1 MKIEMNIIKNI
12 TSIFFIGSIFLSMT
26 SCDDTTDS
34 ENLEIPNAPYVLS
47 LGITSNGTTT
57 YYVVTTDNLMSDK
70 ITAVG
75 KGIEQNGFHD
85 YEQGNQTIF
94 CVGGLGITDVKG
106 VTKDASG
113 YIQETGDFVFDHSLS
128 AFSQI
133 NSSTML
139 GVEIPTNAASGDSIT
154 FYTVDINNVAITS
167 KKRAPIAPIALLE
180 WPSITGI
187 CMSENKVYMTYF
199 GMSPVDYSTKFT
211 DTTYVAVYSYPEMKF
226 ETIMKDT
233 RTGPAGSWYAHNGI
247 FQVESGDMYIMSN
260 SAIANGYSQSTKNAA
275 FLRIPKGQT
284 KFDDYY
290 FDFETKSGGLKPAH
304 IKYIGD
310 GLVFAEVST
319 LNPQT
324 TADRWSDKALKCCI
338 IDLNKQTITDIE
350 EIPVHNGNGGRR
362 FTALVDGGYVY
373 YPVSTSDGI
382 YIYRTDPQTA
392 TAVRGAKVSTT
403 FVGGFFKLN

>member
-1 MKIEMNIIKNI
+1 MNLIKNI
-12 TSIFFIGSIFLSMT
+12 VYFLFIPCGLLGLT
-26 SCDDTTDS
+26 ACDDTNDG
-34 ENLEIPNAPYVLS
+34 ENLETPNAPYVLS

-57 YYVVTTDNLMSDK
+57 YYVVTTDDLMSGK
-70 ITAVG
+70 IDAVG
-75 KGIEQNGFHD
+75 KGVEQSGFHD

-94 CVGGLGITDVKG
+94 CVGGLG
-106 VTKDASG
+106 VTSATGIIRDANG
-113 YIQETGDFVFDHSLS
+113 YLQENGDFVFDQSLS

-133 NSSTML
+133 NSNTML
-139 GVEIPTNAASGDSIT
+139 GVEIPANSTSGDSIT
-154 FYTVDINNVAITS
+154 FYTVDINSVAITS
-167 KKRAPIAPIALLE
+167 KKRTSIAPIAELE

-211 DTTYVAVYSYPEMKF
+211 DTTYVAVYSYPEMKL

-260 SAIANGYSQSTKNAA
+260 SSIANGYSQSTRNAA

-304 IKYIGD
+304 VKYIGG

-324 TADRWSDKALKCCI
+324 TADRWSDKSLKCCI
-338 IDLNKQTITDIE
+338 IDLNNQTISDID
-350 EIPVHNGNGGRR
+350 EIPVHSGNGGRR
-362 FTALVDGGYVY
+362 FTAMVDGEYVY
-373 YPVSTSDGI
+373 YPVSTPDGI
-382 YIYRTDPQTA
+382 YIYRIDPQTA
-392 TAVRGAKVSTT
+392 TALRGARVSTT

>member
-1 MKIEMNIIKNI
+1 MNLIKNI
-12 TSIFFIGSIFLSMT
+12 THLFFIGSILLAMT
-26 SCDDTTDS
+26 SCDDTTDI
-34 ENLEIPNAPYVLS
+34 ENMEISNAPYVLS

-70 ITAVG
+70 ITAIG
-75 KGIEQNGFHD
+75 KGVEQSGFHD

-94 CVGGLGITDVKG
+94 CVGGLGVTDVKG
-106 VTKDASG
+106 IVRDANG
-113 YIQETGDFVFDHSLS
+113 YLQENGDFVFDQSLS

-139 GVEIPTNAASGDSIT
+139 GVEIPTNAESGDSIT
-154 FYTVDINNVAITS
+154 FYTVDINSVAITS
-167 KKRAPIAPIALLE
+167 KKRTSIAPIATLE

-199 GMSPVDYSTKFT
+199 GMSPTDYNTKFT
-211 DTTYVAVYSYPEMKF
+211 DTTYVAVYSYPDMQL

-247 FQVESGDMYIMSN
+247 FKVESGDMYIMSN

-290 FDFETKSGGLKPAH
+290 FDFETQSGGLKPAH
-304 IKYIGD
+304 VKYIGN

-319 LNPQT
+319 LNPQSVET
-324 TADRWSDKALKCCI
+324 DRWSDKALKCCI
-338 IDLNKQTITDIE
+338 IDLNNQTITDIDQ
-350 EIPVHNGNGGRR
+350 IPVHNGNGGRR
-362 FTALVDGGYVY
+362 FNVLVDGGYVY
-373 YPVSTSDGI
+373 CPITTSEGT
-382 YIYRTDPQTA
+382 YIYRIDPQTA
-392 TAVRGAKVSTT
+392 TGERGAKVSTT
-403 FVGGFFKLN
+403 FVGGFFKLD